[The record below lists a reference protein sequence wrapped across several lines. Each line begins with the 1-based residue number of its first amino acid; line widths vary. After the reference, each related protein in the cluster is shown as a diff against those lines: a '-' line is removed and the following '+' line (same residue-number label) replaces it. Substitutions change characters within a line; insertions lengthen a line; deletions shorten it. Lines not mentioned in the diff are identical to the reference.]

1 MASAKEKHW
10 KSPIVC
16 AFVFPFYVS
25 TDLLV
30 LSLIQMIPA
39 IRQYR
44 VPQRWTWQNI
54 VIESIRTIFTSHFPD
69 IKPIKICCCVAYVQ
83 RGSLIWQ
90 FKWGRAYFL
99 YQVLGDPV
107 SPFCWTNSFLIS
119 AACIPILFPLYLHY
133 CIVGS
138 IQWILYIYILYNYSP
153 CRVFP
158 CFLTFFGHA
167 IWEMWGSHDHA
178 SGTPWPSK
186 RVLALT
192 AAIVCWVPMSL
203 VIVRGCPKSG
213 GVNLGMYIHLW
224 VLVSN

>member
-54 VIESIRTIFTSHFPD
+54 VIKSIRTIFTSHFPD

-107 SPFCWTNSFLIS
+107 SPFFGQTRFLLVLLVSPFYSHCIS
-119 AACIPILFPLYLHY
+119 IIALWDPFNEFYIY
-133 CIVGS
+133 
-138 IQWILYIYILYNYSP
+138 ILYIYIPHVVFS
-153 CRVFP
+153 RVFWLFWT
-158 CFLTFFGHA
+158 CN
-167 IWEMWGSHDHA
+167 MRDVRQ
-178 SGTPWPSK
+178 PWPCLRHAMAFQARSGIDSCNSMLSAYVTGHC
-186 RVLALT
+186 RWL
-192 AAIVCWVPMSL
+192 
-203 VIVRGCPKSG
+203 PKKWWG
-213 GVNLGMYIHLW
+213 KFGDVHTPLGF
-224 VLVSN
+224 SE

>member
-1 MASAKEKHW
+1 MSKGGPSFDNSNGEGRIFYTRFW
-10 KSPIVC
+10 GILCPL
-16 AFVFPFYVS
+16 FVGQTRF
-25 TDLLV
+25 LLV
-30 LSLIQMIPA
+30 LL
-39 IRQYR
+39 
-44 VPQRWTWQNI
+44 
-54 VIESIRTIFTSHFPD
+54 
-69 IKPIKICCCVAYVQ
+69 
-83 RGSLIWQ
+83 
-90 FKWGRAYFL
+90 
-99 YQVLGDPV
+99 V
-107 SPFCWTNSFLIS
+107 SPFYSHCIS
-119 AACIPILFPLYLHY
+119 IIALWDPFNEF
-133 CIVGS
+133 
-138 IQWILYIYILYNYSP
+138 YIYILYNYSP

-203 VIVRGCPKSG
+203 VIVGGCPKSG

>member
-1 MASAKEKHW
+1 MDMTKYSDRKYTDNIYLTLSGHQTYQNMLLCC
-10 KSPIVC
+10 VC
-16 AFVFPFYVS
+16 PKGVPHL
-25 TDLLV
+25 T
-30 LSLIQMIPA
+30 IQMGKGVFSIPGFGGSC
-39 IRQYR
+39 
-44 VPQRWTWQNI
+44 VPFLLDKLVSYWCCLYPH
-54 VIESIRTIFTSHFPD
+54 SIPT
-69 IKPIKICCCVAYVQ
+69 
-83 RGSLIWQ
+83 
-90 FKWGRAYFL
+90 
-99 YQVLGDPV
+99 V
-107 SPFCWTNSFLIS
+107 SPLLHCGIHSMNSI
-119 AACIPILFPLYLHY
+119 
-133 CIVGS
+133 
-138 IQWILYIYILYNYSP
+138 YIYILYNYSP

-203 VIVRGCPKSG
+203 VIVGGCPKSG

>member
-16 AFVFPFYVS
+16 AFVFSFYVS

-30 LSLIQMIPA
+30 LSFIQMIPA
-39 IRQYR
+39 IGQYR

-54 VIESIRTIFTSHFPD
+54 VIKSIRTIFTSHFPD
-69 IKPIKICCCVAYVQ
+69 IKPIKVCCCVAYVQ

-90 FKWGRAYFL
+90 FKWGRAYFSKPGFGGSC
-99 YQVLGDPV
+99 V
-107 SPFCWTNSFLIS
+107 PFFWTNPFLIS
-119 AACIPILFPLYLHY
+119 AAYIPILFPLYLHY

-138 IQWILYIYILYNYSP
+138 IQWILYIYIFPMS
-153 CRVFP
+153 CVSVF
-158 CFLTFFGHA
+158 FDFFGHA

-203 VIVRGCPKSG
+203 VIVGGCPKSG

>member
-1 MASAKEKHW
+1 MDMTKYSDKKYTDNIYLTLSGHQTYQNMLLCC
-10 KSPIVC
+10 VC
-16 AFVFPFYVS
+16 PKGVPHL
-25 TDLLV
+25 T
-30 LSLIQMIPA
+30 IQMGKGVFSIPGFGGSC
-39 IRQYR
+39 
-44 VPQRWTWQNI
+44 VP
-54 VIESIRTIFTSHFPD
+54 FF
-69 IKPIKICCCVAYVQ
+69 
-83 RGSLIWQ
+83 
-90 FKWGRAYFL
+90 
-99 YQVLGDPV
+99 
-107 SPFCWTNSFLIS
+107 WTNPFLIS

-138 IQWILYIYILYNYSP
+138 IQWILYIYILYIFPMSCFP
-153 CRVFP
+153 VF
-158 CFLTFFGHA
+158 FDFFGHA

-203 VIVRGCPKSG
+203 VIVGGCPKSG